1 MTEGAMKL
9 AERFEQWCKEHEVV
23 VHCESDLA
31 RAVRDFKHVVVAEAT
46 PHVEALHALGFKKVV
61 IATERWCSRGYNSL
75 SENAP
80 ECALVNFP
88 DGSQVGGKLENA
100 RLMDSPVRNLK
111 LYWSGQ
117 GPTARK
123 CTIPTA

>member
-1 MTEGAMKL
+1 MKL
-9 AERFEQWCKEHEVV
+9 AERFEQWCKEHKVA

-46 PHVEALHALGFKKVV
+46 PHVEALHALGFKSVV
-61 IATERWCSRGYNSL
+61 IATERWVSRGYSNL
-75 SENAP
+75 DEFAP
-80 ECALVNFP
+80 PFALVNFP
-88 DGSQVGGKLENA
+88 DGSQVSGKLENE

-111 LYWSGQ
+111 LYWSGESFK
-117 GPTARK
+117 PRK